1 MTTKFEIGDK
11 VKIVE
16 KEPPKTGI
24 KYFDYVIEHTSYL
37 TVYKQFFGKEGIV
50 KDYEEDDDTYNVEVD
65 DFKNLCV
72 PAYFLEPVPTV
83 KYAVYAGLYDAYSLP
98 WHLAEFNTKEEAINY
113 MREVVAKQASAAIKE
128 GKEYKYKI
136 SDTVA
141 ALEDYCIFVKEWEKG
156 E

>member
-16 KEPPKTGI
+16 KELPKTGI
-24 KYFDYVIEHTSYL
+24 KYFDYIIEHTSYL
-37 TVYKQFFGKEGIV
+37 TYYKQLSGKEGIV
-50 KDYEEDDDTYNVEVD
+50 KDYDEIDDTYIVEGD
-65 DFKNLCV
+65 DFRKFI

-83 KYAVYAGLYDAYSLP
+83 KYAVYASLHSEYSLP
-98 WHLAEFNTKEEAINY
+98 WHLAEFDTKEEAINY
-113 MREVVAKQASAAIKE
+113 MREVVAKQASAAIKK

-141 ALEDYCIFVKEWEKG
+141 MLEDYCIFVKECEDDK
-156 E
+156 